1 MRRVLL
7 LAGLAAVLASFA
19 CATAVPPELDAA
31 LKDFRTEGT
40 FGWAFTQKTESE
52 NKSLVEHYDPSK
64 PEVLRWTLMQNDG
77 RSPTEKETK
86 DYREQQTRR
95 TGGETAPNVKNQL
108 DHDSCT
114 LVDDDGVRA
123 RWKFRLRPG
132 AADDRSAAHMAATFT
147 LHRPTGTIEQVE
159 LASFEP
165 FSPVFLVNISEARTL
180 LEYTLPDA
188 DRPTLLKKVS
198 MRVRGRALW
207 FKSLDSDLTVV
218 YSDYVYAGKK

>member
-1 MRRVLL
+1 MRRVFLL
-7 LAGLAAVLASFA
+7 VGLAAVFASLARAS
-19 CATAVPPELDAA
+19 AVPPELDAA
-31 LKDFRTEGT
+31 IKDFRTEGT
-40 FGWAFTQKTESE
+40 FGWAFTQTTESE
-52 NKSLVEHYDPSK
+52 SKSLVEHYDPAK
-64 PEVLRWTLMQNDG
+64 PEVLRWTLMQKDG
-77 RSPTEKETK
+77 REPTEKETK

-95 TGGETAPNVKNQL
+95 TRGETAPNVKNQL
-108 DHDSCT
+108 DHESCT

-123 RWKFRLRPG
+123 RWRFLLRPG

-165 FSPVFLVNISEARTL
+165 FSPVFSVTISEARTL

-218 YSDYVYAGKK
+218 YSDYVYAGRK